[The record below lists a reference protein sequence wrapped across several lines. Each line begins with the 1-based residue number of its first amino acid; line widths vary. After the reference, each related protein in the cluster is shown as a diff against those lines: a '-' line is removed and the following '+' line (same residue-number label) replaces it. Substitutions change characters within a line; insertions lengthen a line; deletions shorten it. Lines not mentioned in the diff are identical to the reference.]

1 MISASST
8 IRPQNFVL
16 KKSVLKK
23 GQIFRPLFSGQI
35 FRPDFGPQDE
45 IIRPGM
51 TFCPP
56 DVLLLLVHLCK
67 KISKKSPL
75 GL

>member
-1 MISASST
+1 MISASGT

-51 TFCPP
+51 TFRPP
-56 DVLLLLVHLCK
+56 DALAQL
-67 KISKKSPL
+67 SPWMSSHQS
-75 GL
+75 GF